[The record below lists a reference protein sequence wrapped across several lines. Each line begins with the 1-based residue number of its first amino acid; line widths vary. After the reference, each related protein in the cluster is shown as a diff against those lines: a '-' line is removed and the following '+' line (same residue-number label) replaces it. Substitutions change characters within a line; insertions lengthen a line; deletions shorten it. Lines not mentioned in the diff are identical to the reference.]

1 MALFGKQI
9 SSHSLIES
17 SWLQWLYDKGWH
29 NIDPGQ
35 LKIYNSNDKT
45 FADFRNDW
53 QIYTYFDNGNQSN
66 TCEIYGTHDSV
77 LLLSSPRA
85 FMISYLNIGS
95 TVGYCLGDNGI
106 EYIFNLD
113 RMIQYSNAPR
123 VCRYESSI
131 VTSIKITRKQFPN
144 ITSLAN
150 MVGAGDMGENTCLD
164 PVYLAPIYQYSSPGI
179 ITIGSTRYITDGYIY
194 LRDYT
199 DAELEALK

>member
-9 SSHSLIES
+9 STHSGINE

-29 NIDPGQ
+29 NINPHG
-35 LKIYNSNDKT
+35 LRIYNSDGNT
-45 FADFRNDW
+45 FADFSSSA
-53 QIYTYFDNGNQSN
+53 ITTYFDNGHNTN
-66 TCEIYGTHDSV
+66 TCLFDGSHDSV

-85 FMISYLNIGS
+85 FMISYLNVG
-95 TVGYCLGDNGI
+95 TLVGYCLGDNGI
-106 EYIFNLD
+106 EYVFNID
-113 RMIQYSNAPR
+113 RMASQGTTPR

-131 VTSIKITRKQFPN
+131 VTQIKITRKQFPN

>member
-9 SSHSLIES
+9 SSQSMIEV

-35 LKIYNSNDKT
+35 LKIFNSNGNT
-45 FADFRNDW
+45 FADFRTEER
-53 QIYTYFDNGNQSN
+53 IYTYFDNGHQSN
-66 TCEIYGTHDSV
+66 TCRVERDHDSV

-85 FMISYLNIGS
+85 FMISYLNVR
-95 TVGYCLGDNGI
+95 TVVGYCIGDNGI
-106 EYIFNLD
+106 EYIFNID
-113 RMIQYSNAPR
+113 RMASQGNKPR

-131 VTSIKITRKQFPN
+131 VTSINITRKQFPN

-199 DAELEALK
+199 DAELEVLT

>member
-9 SSHSLIES
+9 SSQSMIEV

-35 LKIYNSNDKT
+35 LKIFNSNGNT
-45 FADFRNDW
+45 FADFRTEER
-53 QIYTYFDNGNQSN
+53 IYTYFDNGHQSN
-66 TCEIYGTHDSV
+66 TCRVERDHDSV

-85 FMISYLNIGS
+85 FMISYLNVR
-95 TVGYCLGDNGI
+95 TVVGYCIGDNGI
-106 EYIFNLD
+106 EYIFNID
-113 RMIQYSNAPR
+113 RMASQGNKPR

-131 VTSIKITRKQFPN
+131 VTSINITRKQFPN